1 MGIRGEIGNAWEGT
15 KRTFANSGRET
26 WDAAKKLDAPAFFWN
41 LGIEQPAK
49 VGLNILAIS
58 TKTALRIS
66 GLLLWRTVKTGAKT
80 LAMLPLIPIE
90 AERESFDAQ
99 NYAAM
104 AREAPIAIRIP
115 QRTAPPETLSQA
127 A

>member
-1 MGIRGEIGNAWEGT
+1 MGIRGEIGNAWEGG

-26 WDAAKKLDAPAFFWN
+26 WDAAKKFDAPNLFWN

-58 TKTALRIS
+58 TKTALKIS
-66 GLLLWRTVKTGAKT
+66 GLLLWRTMKTGAKT

-90 AERESFDAQ
+90 AE
-99 NYAAM
+99 
-104 AREAPIAIRIP
+104 
-115 QRTAPPETLSQA
+115 
-127 A
+127 